1 MKRILLFVACINEDF
16 ETSLTYIADLARSM
30 EKNIAILILDRT
42 KKMTNRFEKIM
53 TAITF
58 AEANEHDMATEM
70 LERDDSSIAEAA
82 VKSFENK
89 FIERG
94 VEFTIHS
101 SQLDIAD
108 AISEVMNKT
117 KGVEMVL
124 LGPSVI
130 DNGNITSSTLK
141 KLVKKVSRPIVTMSR
156 HTEPN
161 AVQRGED
168 NKEEV
173 SDVFLFAN
181 SINKY

>member
-42 KKMTNRFEKIM
+42 KKMADRFEKIM
-53 TAITF
+53 AAITF
-58 AEANEHDMATEM
+58 AEANEHDMAAEM

-108 AISEVMNKT
+108 AISEFMNKT
-117 KGVEMVL
+117 RGIDMVL
-124 LGPSVI
+124 LGPSI
-130 DNGNITSSTLK
+130 TDSGTITSSTLK
-141 KLVKKVSRPIVTMSR
+141 KLVKQASRPIVTMSR
-156 HTEPN
+156 QADHN
-161 AVQRGED
+161 AIQPRED
-168 NKEEV
+168 KKEEA